1 VFHKQFRTGD
11 ARQVVLE
18 KPENNRGQDASPPSK
33 LASSILSTTL
43 VGTFWINGDWLLN
56 ILELFREET
65 GDMAEKHNEF
75 FLKFDESMLPN
86 AKRIDVAQRKKQIR
100 FGLRIANII
109 DELHMLQQLFET
121 QRDVL
126 LKTGQDIYN
135 V

>member
-1 VFHKQFRTGD
+1 
-11 ARQVVLE
+11 
-18 KPENNRGQDASPPSK
+18 
-33 LASSILSTTL
+33 
-43 VGTFWINGDWLLN
+43 
-56 ILELFREET
+56 
-65 GDMAEKHNEF
+65 MAEKHNEF

-86 AKRIDVAQRKKQIR
+86 AKRIDVAQRRKQVR
-100 FGLRIANII
+100 FGLRIADII